1 LWEIVGIDIAEI
13 VEHGLAM
20 CVHPLTV
27 VVQFPADTGKIEFQH
42 QIGVAVRRGVLS
54 YVEVSEQG
62 VKLIAGAYII
72 IMLQHAQGQ
81 TFAKSPGTDEE
92 EKPVRLFY
100 QWDEGGFV
108 HIIIIVETDVC
119 KVHHT
124 VWQSFPV

>member
-1 LWEIVGIDIAEI
+1 
-13 VEHGLAM
+13 M
-20 CVHPLTV
+20 
-27 VVQFPADTGKIEFQH
+27 
-42 QIGVAVRRGVLS
+42 VLS